1 MFDYIIALLLGVV
14 FGLTLVK
21 SGLTKYHRIV
31 NAFRF
36 TDFNVLKFMMTAL
49 IVSMTGLYTLK
60 WMGVIV
66 FPSVPATY
74 ITGNVVGGLIFGTGM
89 AISGF

>member
-1 MFDYIIALLLGVV
+1 MINYILALLLGIV
-14 FGLTLVK
+14 FGLTLSK
-21 SGLTKYHRIV
+21 SGLTKYNRIV

-36 TDFNVLKFMMTAL
+36 TDFTVLKFMMTAL

-60 WMGVIV
+60 WMGIIV

-74 ITGNVVGGLIFGTGM
+74 IAGNVVGGLIFGTGM